1 MTEFS
6 FQNKMYDLLLNLEED
21 KIEKKNNL
29 PVVTSIHDLRLLIDI
44 IKQEYPL
51 YADADNKTIGNFIKD
66 LFKLNPLERYMT
78 IANHTDENHYR
89 PIECFEIKPGVI
101 CRMEG
106 TQVHGDGRKSTYFY
120 NHQFPTKELST
131 KDYAKEF
138 DTIWQKAQVGK
149 ACILNTYKFKIGDI
163 VAHIKDPNETGTILK
178 RLPAK
183 RSEDNK
189 YEFIRNHYNVWWDN
203 ITATN
208 EDNKILYESWSDE
221 DSLILKQKLKL
232 EASPMKTFNINK
244 RKVTIQFEKYSPR
257 EWLNENIQKGY
268 DKAVYLTLLK
278 KNTEKKEFGWIEQQK
293 VIEIGTNVVNTLNAI
308 RNKLQHKYHI
318 KLKDIKNLKIIDD
331 VYISSKKKHGKKKR
345 KVDTVST
352 PRSQT
357 YERKLIFEEIRE
369 KQFDLK
375 KESLQTYTSPHKLV
389 CVKYIIPGNDGIQIV
404 TRLPK
409 PKADYLVKNKD
420 NYEYATKLEWKKYL
434 NTVKENKDKSKP
446 GLTEIGKD
454 HITGMPLK
462 RYARRYEK
470 HKQRKDSRLVKE
482 QFIPV
487 AVPEEEIEVN
497 SIVPTIHTYDEDGNI
512 TGKERL
518 HYKFIKPAHV
528 ILKRILRVF
537 PTWKPAIIT
546 EQDLAE
552 RKARSEKDKALHY
565 NKTNK
570 KSLTE
575 LKEMFASDERRGNK
589 FSKVEKWSTN
599 FKRLVTLITTGNK
612 YTDEERKVYI
622 NKKGLF
628 FMVSNIINLDSKLH
642 WDNIKIADFIRYI
655 RLTTHGVFTNDKPA
669 KIKKQKKQI
678 EFEPIMFATKIDAS
692 KLKYNLPDQDKK
704 VIVLFR
710 DGVTETEGEG
720 IFKENKVVH
729 DSGDTICA
737 LNDIL
742 KWKYENDKEFSTI
755 IIDEGGGFREIP
767 IKFKRKKNEI
777 KSKRIKKTN
786 NNSEKSESRI

>member
-1 MTEFS
+1 MKGEYNAPLFLFKQIMTEFS

-29 PVVTSIHDLRLLIDI
+29 PIVTSIQDLRLLIDI
-44 IKQEYPL
+44 IKQQYPL
-51 YADADNKTIGNFIKD
+51 YINADNKTIGDFIKD
-66 LFKLNPLERYMT
+66 LFKLNPLEKYMT

-106 TQVHGDGRKSTYFY
+106 TQVHGDGKKSSYFY
-120 NHQFPTKELST
+120 NHQFPTKELSI

-138 DTIWQKAQVGK
+138 DIIWQKAQVGK

-163 VAHIKDPNETGTILK
+163 VAHTKDPSTKGTVLK

-189 YEFIRNHYNVWWDN
+189 YEFIRNHYNVWWND
-203 ITATN
+203 TGN
-208 EDNKILYESWSDE
+208 EDIKIPLTSWYDE
-221 DSLILKQKLKL
+221 DSLVLKQLLKL
-232 EASPMKTFNINK
+232 EAPPMKTFDINK
-244 RKVTIQFEKYSPR
+244 RKVTIQFEKYSPK
-257 EWLNENIQKGY
+257 EWLNENIQKGH

-278 KNTEKKEFGWIEQQK
+278 KNTEKREFGWIKQQK

-308 RNKLQHKYHI
+308 RNKLHHKYHI
-318 KLKDIKNLKIIDD
+318 KLKDIKDLKIIDD
-331 VYISSKKKHGKKKR
+331 VYISSKRKHNKKKR

-352 PRSQT
+352 PRPQT
-357 YERKLIFEEIRE
+357 YSRKLSHDEIHE
-369 KQFDLK
+369 KQYISK
-375 KESLQTYTSPHKLV
+375 KESLQTYNSPHKLV
-389 CVKYIIPGNDGIQIV
+389 CVKYVIPGKDGIQIV

-420 NYEYATKLEWKKYL
+420 NYEYASKVEWRHYL
-434 NTVKENKDKSKP
+434 NVLKENKDKSKP

-454 HITGMPLK
+454 PVTGTLLN
-462 RYARRYEK
+462 RSARRYDK
-470 HKQRKDSRLVKE
+470 HKQRKGSRLVKE
-482 QFIPV
+482 QIIPV
-487 AVPEEEIEVN
+487 AIPEKEIEIN
-497 SIVPTIHTYDEDGNI
+497 SINPTLHTYDEEGNI
-512 TGKERL
+512 TGKERF
-518 HYKFIKPAHV
+518 HYKYIKPAHV
-528 ILKRILRVF
+528 ILKRILRVI
-537 PTWKPAIIT
+537 PAWKPAIIT

-612 YTDEERKVYI
+612 YTDEEKKVYI
-622 NKKGLF
+622 NRKGLF
-628 FMVSNIINLDSKLH
+628 PMVSNIINLDSKLH
-642 WDNIKIADFIRYI
+642 WDNVKIADFIRYI
-655 RLTTHGVFTNDKPA
+655 RLTTHGVFTDDKPI
-669 KIKKQKKQI
+669 KVKKQKKQI

-704 VIVLFR
+704 VIVIFKN
-710 DGVTETEGEG
+710 GATETEGEG

-729 DSGDTICA
+729 DSGDIICD
-737 LNDIL
+737 LNSIL
-742 KWKYENDKEFSTI
+742 KWKYEDDKEFSTLL
-755 IIDEGGGFREIP
+755 IDEGGGIRQIP
-767 IKFKRKKNEI
+767 IKFKRKKNE
-777 KSKRIKKTN
+777 
-786 NNSEKSESRI
+786 